1 MSDTRTCWPTR
12 SLPASPYGLS
22 GPVLGVL
29 ALLAVWMV
37 IAVSVRAQTPTDAP
51 RRDTAS
57 TVRPAPDSLPRG
69 PVRQSETGRSWSTD
83 DPPPGQ
89 SVRFDPSRRSE
100 GERAAPARMPP
111 KPDVDVPN
119 LIQRYRSARNQMLAQ
134 RLLLEGRRGVE
145 PLPLERLP
153 TPSDTLRP
161 TPKTPASASAEED
174 TTSMA
179 VESVHALRR
188 LERGWFE
195 RRFAD
200 TGWSF
205 LGSGRYFTMFDTTK
219 TRELRARLQA
229 QFGEPT
235 QELADFDLRPP
246 GTNPP
251 DEYVQF
257 EYWFVVNDSIPVK
270 VMDAGGPRDRGI
282 IVAADQQVREH
293 LYSLRQ
299 ALLRPLH
306 RPKRAPYVDY
316 WYEQETG
323 RWYRAGYDGTDYFLQ
338 RISRWRLEPGRPTI
352 DSDAGPS
359 AE

>member
-1 MSDTRTCWPTR
+1 
-12 SLPASPYGLS
+12 
-22 GPVLGVL
+22 
-29 ALLAVWMV
+29 
-37 IAVSVRAQTPTDAP
+37 
-51 RRDTAS
+51 
-57 TVRPAPDSLPRG
+57 
-69 PVRQSETGRSWSTD
+69 
-83 DPPPGQ
+83 
-89 SVRFDPSRRSE
+89 
-100 GERAAPARMPP
+100 
-111 KPDVDVPN
+111 
-119 LIQRYRSARNQMLAQ
+119 MLAQ
-134 RLLLEGRRGVE
+134 RILLEGHRGVAS
-145 PLPLERLP
+145 LPLERLP

-161 TPKTPASASAEED
+161 SLQPVASAATEED
-174 TTSMA
+174 TASIA

-195 RRFAD
+195 RRFAG

-205 LGSGRYFTMFDTTK
+205 LGSGRYFTIFDTTK
-219 TRELRARLQA
+219 TRVLRARLQA

-251 DEYVQF
+251 DEYIQF

-270 VMDAGGPRDRGI
+270 VMDAGGPRDRGLI
-282 IVAADQQVREH
+282 LVADQQVRDH

-306 RPKRAPYVDY
+306 QPKRAPYVDY

-323 RWYRAGYDGTDYFLQ
+323 RWYRAGFDGTDYFLR
-338 RISRWRLEPGRPTI
+338 RISRWQLEPGRPTI

-359 AE
+359 SE